1 MLGAVLS
8 FAAMAIALR
17 ELQRH
22 MGTLQIL
29 ALRTGMTLAIV
40 AVLVTAHRH
49 ALIATQRARSCNSWA
64 STAPSARSPPC
75 SPSSSRC
82 PSGRRSSQRASSASA
97 RPRAAAGARSPLA
110 DGQRRSVDALQAAQR
125 HESSGS
131 GNSQRNYL
139 LILQIADV
147 AAYIGLR
154 KRRMKE

>member
-40 AVLVTAHRH
+40 AVLLTAHGH
-49 ALIATQRARSCNSWA
+49 ALIATQRFTVHATRA
-64 STAPSARSPPC
+64 LATVFAIEFTMPVRTALL
-75 SPSSSRC
+75 
-82 PSGRRSSQRASSASA
+82 
-97 RPRAAAGARSPLA
+97 AAAFLGERQTQGRCGARSPLA

-125 HESSGS
+125 HESNGS
-131 GNSQRNYL
+131 GNSQRN
-139 LILQIADV
+139 
-147 AAYIGLR
+147 
-154 KRRMKE
+154 

>member
-49 ALIATQRARSCNSWA
+49 ALIATQRARSCISWA

-82 PSGRRSSQRASSASA
+82 PSGRRSSQRA
-97 RPRAAAGARSPLA
+97 AAGARSPLA

-125 HESSGS
+125 HESNGS